1 MQDTVELPQGLR
13 AYVEK
18 TGVAISLAIIDDDG
32 DVPLVLANESFCK
45 LTGYQEAEV
54 VGRNCRFL
62 QGPETTEEQ
71 KKALHDFIHDTAVEA
86 GRFPV
91 MNYRKDGS
99 SFFNFVYMTR
109 LRDRTGKAR
118 YVLASQFDMTSAL
131 RQQRLRD
138 NDKQLTR
145 NLSDIEAIGRE
156 YGLAMLGSSKMLA
169 DSVATIAR
177 LTIDEDDT

>member
-1 MQDTVELPQGLR
+1 MQDTVELPRGLR

-18 TGVAISLAIIDDDG
+18 TGVALSLAVIDDDG
-32 DVPLVLANESFCK
+32 DVPLVLANQAFCT
-45 LTGYQEAEV
+45 LTGYEEAEV

-62 QGPETTEEQ
+62 QGPETTDEQ
-71 KKALHDFIHDTAVEA
+71 KQSLHDFIHDHSVES

-99 SFFNFVYMTR
+99 VFFNFVYMTR
-109 LRDRTGKAR
+109 LRDRSGTAR
-118 YVLASQFDMTSAL
+118 YILASQFDMTSAL
-131 RQQRLRD
+131 RQSRLRD
-138 NDKQLTR
+138 NDKQLNR
-145 NLSDIEAIGRE
+145 NLTDIEAIGRE
-156 YGLAMLGSSKMLA
+156 YGLAMMGSAKMLA